1 MEKEEWAMWTRQE
14 LKEKGR
20 TAFRDNYW
28 RCVVAGVVVLI
39 LTGGSAATARGDS
52 SDWAAWQDQLGY
64 LTAQS
69 RTSVFTMLG
78 LLMGI
83 LGLSLLMGL
92 ALRIFLCNPMKV
104 GASRFFLCNS
114 REPASLHELGYAFSG
129 RYGKVVTTVFL
140 TDLFTFLWSLLLLIP
155 GIVKSYAY
163 LMVPYILADDSD
175 MDPMEAI
182 GLSEQM
188 MQGQKWNAFVLE
200 LSFLGWHILSSFTL
214 GILEIFYVRPYV
226 EATRAELYRKL
237 KQSQNTRT

>member
-1 MEKEEWAMWTRQE
+1 MWTRQE

-52 SDWAAWQDQLGY
+52 SDWATWQDQLGY

-78 LLMGI
+78 LLIGI

-175 MDPMEAI
+175 MDPMDAI
-182 GLSEQM
+182 RLSEQM

-214 GILEIFYVRPYV
+214 GILEIFYVSPYV

-237 KQSQNTRT
+237 KQSQNTGTYEF

>member
-1 MEKEEWAMWTRQE
+1 MWTRQE

-28 RCVVAGVVVLI
+28 RCVAAGVVVLI

-52 SDWAAWQDQLGY
+52 SDWATWQDQLGY

-78 LLMGI
+78 LLIGI

-92 ALRIFLCNPMKV
+92 ALRIFLCNPMRI

-129 RYGKVVTTVFL
+129 RYGN
-140 TDLFTFLWSLLLLIP
+140 
-155 GIVKSYAY
+155 AY

-175 MDPMEAI
+175 MDPMDAI
-182 GLSEQM
+182 RLSEQM

-214 GILEIFYVRPYV
+214 GILEIFYVSPYV

-237 KQSQNTRT
+237 KQSQNTGTYEF